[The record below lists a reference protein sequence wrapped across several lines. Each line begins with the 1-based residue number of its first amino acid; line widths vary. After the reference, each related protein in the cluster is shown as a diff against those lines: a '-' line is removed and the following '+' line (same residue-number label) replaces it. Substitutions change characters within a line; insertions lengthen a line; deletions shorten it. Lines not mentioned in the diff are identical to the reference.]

1 MGGGGGGREGGLDWF
16 ALCERQSGRKLWK
29 VKLFVPLGAGGAL
42 VHLCKIKY
50 VKTSF
55 RVQLTS
61 VNKQVMDTVGIR

>member
-1 MGGGGGGREGGLDWF
+1 MGEGEGERGVWIGSHSANASRGGNFGKSNFLYLLVR
-16 ALCERQSGRKLWK
+16 
-29 VKLFVPLGAGGAL
+29 GGAL